1 MNEETSYLTKEKFE
15 ELKKELDYLRT
26 IKRKEV
32 AENLEYAKGLG
43 DLSENAEYHEARDTQ
58 AAVED
63 RIARIEM
70 MLKSASIVSAHGT
83 DVVSIGS
90 EVTVEKAKGGE
101 KQTFTLVGSEEADM
115 STGKISMKSPFGVA
129 IMGKKKGETFSFTTP
144 SGKME
149 YKVTTIK

>member
-90 EVTVEKAKGGE
+90 EVTVEKQKAARSRP
-101 KQTFTLVGSEEADM
+101 LHLWVPRRL
-115 STGKISMKSPFGVA
+115 I
-129 IMGKKKGETFSFTTP
+129 
-144 SGKME
+144 
-149 YKVTTIK
+149 